1 MIDIEDLTVKIGKD
15 IEQFQARYNLSHH
28 EIADILLHLGVDT
41 YLKDMATRQINGDK
55 SPYLA
60 DFHLRQ
66 GIKYYHRD
74 LVRQP

>member
-15 IEQFQARYNLSHH
+15 IEHFQARYNLSHR
-28 EIADILLHLGVDT
+28 EVANILLHLGVAT
-41 YLKDMATRQINGDK
+41 YLKDMATRQLNGNK

-66 GIKYYHRD
+66 GIKYYHQD